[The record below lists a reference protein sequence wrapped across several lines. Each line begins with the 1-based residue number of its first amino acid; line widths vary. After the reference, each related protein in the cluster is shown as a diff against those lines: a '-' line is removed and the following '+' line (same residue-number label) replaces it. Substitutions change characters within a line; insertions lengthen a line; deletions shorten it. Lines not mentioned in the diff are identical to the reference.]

1 MEEHRPRPDRRT
13 IGQMVACFAVITAI
27 GLAIGYA
34 LHWFPRASSTQAIK
48 VDHLWDVLVA
58 ASAPMFAIVAT
69 GVIFSVAK
77 WRMRAGEE
85 NLDGPSIHGNTR
97 LEVFWTAVP
106 ALMLISL
113 CSYSY
118 VVLHN
123 VEKAPAAGHERVV
136 DVTGQQFAWTFT
148 YHEQGKTFNTTQ
160 LYLPAGE
167 SVKFRLHAKDVI
179 HDFWVPDF
187 RIKLDAVPGITTSYR
202 ITPRNPQGIGDHDIV
217 CAELCGLGH
226 AYMRSVVHVLKP
238 AAFGTWLQRM
248 MAGGGAAAAGGGGAA
263 AGSGAA
269 AGGAGA
275 SSGAGAVDA
284 KQLFVAGNTQTGATA
299 CGACHTLAAAGTS
312 GTTGPDLDKALK
324 GRNAAFIKQSIVAPN
339 AYIAPGYGANIMP
352 ANFSKTLSPAQID
365 ALVQYLVKSTSKK

>member
-27 GLAIGYA
+27 GILLGNL
-34 LHWFPRASSTQAIK
+34 LHWFPRASSTQAVRIG
-48 VDHLWDVLVA
+48 HLWDVLVA
-58 ASAPMFAIVAT
+58 ASAPMFGIVAT
-69 GVIFSVAK
+69 GVIFSVWK
-77 WRMRAGEE
+77 WRMRPGEE

-106 ALMLISL
+106 ALMLVSL

-118 VVLHN
+118 IVLHN

-160 LYLPAGE
+160 LYLPAGQ

-187 RIKLDAVPGITTSYR
+187 RMKLDAVPGITGTYR

-226 AYMRSVVHVLKP
+226 AYMRSVVHVMRP
-238 AAFGTWLQRM
+238 AAFGTWLSKEIT
-248 MAGGGAAAAGGGGAA
+248 GG
-263 AGSGAA
+263 A

-275 SSGAGAVDA
+275 GSGAAGGAGAGAGAGAVNA

-312 GTTGPDLDKALK
+312 GTTGPDLDKVLK
-324 GRNAAFIKQSIVAPN
+324 GRNAAFVKQSIVDPN
-339 AYIAPGYGANIMP
+339 AYITPGYGANIMP
-352 ANFSKTLSPAQID
+352 PNFAKTLSPAQID